1 MEARRMSTI
10 CTLIPARRHSQGF
23 PGKNRRLWEYGA
35 IPSLGRP
42 QDLIAVTT
50 DDPILKLYAER
61 EGFLVVDRPD
71 HLATDTASMAAVV
84 SHACQNLPSHDAVL
98 IWQLTQPCRRQSTVN
113 KAIQQW
119 KDQREKGS
127 VITVQRV
134 PDHYLPNRVVG
145 VWGDGSMVLPDH
157 PAARRQDA
165 RPAYIRDGQAYVLTW
180 RRALDADWYKGLCT
194 AVIDDPPVPPP
205 IDSEQDW
212 IRAQAWL
219 AEQKMMET
227 TS

>member
-1 MEARRMSTI
+1 MPTI
-10 CTLIPARRHSQGF
+10 LTLIPCRMASKGF

-35 IPSLGRP
+35 IPTIGRP

-50 DDPILKLYAER
+50 DDPLIAKYAER
-61 EGFLVVDRPD
+61 EGFLVVHRPPE
-71 HLATDTASMAAVV
+71 LATDTASMAAVV
-84 SHACQNLPSHDAVL
+84 SHACHNLPSHDAVL
-98 IWQLTQPCRRQSTVN
+98 IWQLTQPCRRQATVN

-119 KDQREKGS
+119 KDQRERGS
-127 VITVQRV
+127 VITVQRI
-134 PDHYLPNRVVG
+134 PDHYLPTRTVD
-145 VWGDGSMVLPDH
+145 VWQDKTLMLPDH
-157 PAARRQDA
+157 HAARRQDA

-205 IDSEQDW
+205 IDTEVDW

-219 AEQKMMET
+219 REQKLQEAT
-227 TS
+227 P